1 MKDFCTFC
9 GVYEG
14 CAKLILTCTKKHTK
28 LILYPFI
35 ESKFCQ
41 PYIVSNKKNRTLVLI
56 IILNLNVNI

>member
-35 ESKFCQ
+35 ELKFCQ
-41 PYIVSNKKNRTLVLI
+41 PYIVSNKKTGH
-56 IILNLNVNI
+56 